1 MAFLREGTKPDGGG
15 AARAVLVLLC
25 GELWVEAG
33 GRVGHTMLVMV
44 GAGTGADC
52 WRTGGVLR
60 LGSLSIDWSRLG
72 WVEIEEV
79 TLVVLPA
86 EEGTF
91 EVGWRLSDS

>member
-1 MAFLREGTKPDGGG
+1 M
-15 AARAVLVLLC
+15 AVLVLLW
-25 GELWVEAG
+25 GVLWVEAG

-44 GAGTGADC
+44 GVGTDC
-52 WRTGGVLR
+52 WGARGVLR

-86 EEGTF
+86 EEGT
-91 EVGWRLSDS
+91 VLYVASLCR